1 MFKMDKDDV
10 EDGQEIEYSD
20 EVEGDGPETEYSDAV
35 KADGQEIENLD
46 GKRRWTKKQI
56 LR

>member
-46 GKRRWTKKQI
+46 GKRRWTKKI